1 MDSFVLIILASAVVI
16 ISYFF
21 NIVSSRTKIPSVL
34 MLIGLGLV
42 VKQALEIS
50 GYSQP
55 NVQRILEILGNVG
68 LIMIVLEA
76 ALDLELTKEKWPIIW
91 KSFSTAILCLF
102 ACAFVISFII
112 SYFIPTTPIDALIY
126 AIPLSIMSSAIIIP
140 SVGNLD
146 PHKKEYMVYESTFSD
161 ILGIM
166 FFYFLIG
173 NVDAPNAQSVFLDVF
188 GNILLTIVLS
198 IGISYALVLIF
209 QKIRTQVKLFLLIAV
224 LMMLY
229 SIGKLF
235 HLSSLIII
243 LIFGLVINNHQLFFR
258 GFLKKRIQIPAV
270 NEILHNFH
278 LITIESA
285 FVVRTFFFVI
295 FGLSISLASLYD
307 LRNTIISTLIV
318 LSMYLVR
325 FVFLKLFLG
334 RDITTLVMIAPRGL
348 ITILLF
354 YAIPVEHNIAD
365 FSESILLFVILSSS
379 IIMSISLV
387 SAKKQEPLADV
398 EEADLNVDLPEIPT
412 DENSEASNDN
422 PTVFKPE

>member
-412 DENSEASNDN
+412 D
-422 PTVFKPE
+422 

>member
-1 MDSFVLIILASAVVI
+1 MDSFALIILASAIVI
-16 ISYFF
+16 VSYFF
-21 NIVSSRTKIPSVL
+21 NIFSNKTKIPTVL
-34 MLIGLGLV
+34 MLIGLGLLI
-42 VKQALEIS
+42 KQVMEFS
-50 GYSQP
+50 GYTMP
-55 NVQRILEILGNVG
+55 RVLRVLEILGNVG

-76 ALDLELTKEKWPIIW
+76 ALDLELSRKKWPLIW
-91 KSFSTAILCLF
+91 KSFSTAFLCLF

-112 SYFIPTTPIDALIY
+112 GYFIPTDPINSLIY

-140 SVGNLD
+140 SVGNLA
-146 PHKKEYMVYESTFSD
+146 PHNKEYMVYESTFSD

-173 NVDAPNAQSVFLDVF
+173 NVDAPNAQTVIFDVF
-188 GNILLTIVLS
+188 GNILITVLLS
-198 IGISYALVLIF
+198 VTISYALVLVF

-229 SIGKLF
+229 SVGKLF

-258 GFLKKRIQIPAV
+258 GFLKKYIQIPSV

-278 LITIESA
+278 LITMETA

-307 LRNTIISTLIV
+307 LKNTIISTLIV
-318 LSMYLVR
+318 LSLYLVR
-325 FVFLKLFLG
+325 YVFLKLFLG
-334 RDITTLVMIAPRGL
+334 KGISTLVMIAPRGL

-354 YAIPVEHNIAD
+354 YAIPVEHKIEG
-365 FSESILLFVILSSS
+365 FSESILLFVILSTS
-379 IIMSISLV
+379 IIMSISLMSSSKEEINV
-387 SAKKQEPLADV
+387 NPDPEESDELTEPAILR
-398 EEADLNVDLPEIPT
+398 EETPMSDGDTKL
-412 DENSEASNDN
+412 EA
-422 PTVFKPE
+422 E